1 MNKSGC
7 SNDDRVDQQEDMKTL
22 LDELQ
27 E

>member
-7 SNDDRVDQQEDMKTL
+7 SNDDRVDQHEDMKNL